1 MTTNET
7 PNQDE
12 DRLLSSVPE
21 DGSPVGNKWLR
32 ERLGWD
38 AAQYFGVRDR
48 LVEQKVLSIG
58 RGRGGSVYRVKPI
71 SVTKPSAE
79 PPEPILRRYRKEK
92 DLYKPIEEALRD
104 GWFKT
109 LRHYNYLVQITG
121 AQGKKATGGMW
132 TRPDI
137 TVVTMENYAYVP
149 GKFLEVITYE
159 VKPAGNWNVA
169 GVFETASHSRF
180 ATQSILLI
188 HAPAGQASVPEEDLE
203 RLQKECARF
212 QIGLVLFQ
220 DPSSYDTYEFLV
232 DPERKQPNPAETDRF
247 IEQQLSPANKKLI
260 SAWK

>member
-38 AAQYFGVRDR
+38 AAQYFEVRDR

-71 SVTKPSAE
+71 PATKA
-79 PPEPILRRYRKEK
+79 PEELAAPVVAKFKKEK
-92 DLYKPIEEALRD
+92 DLYNPVAEALRD
-104 GWFKT
+104 GWSKT
-109 LRHYNYLVQITG
+109 LRHHNYLVQVTG
-121 AQGKKATGGMW
+121 AQGSKVTGGIW

-137 TVVTMENYAYVP
+137 TVVFVDTYAYVP

-159 VKPAGNWNVA
+159 IKPAGNWAVA
-169 GVFETASHSRF
+169 GVFEAAAHSRF
-180 ATQSILLI
+180 ATQTYLLI
-188 HAPAGQASVPEEDLE
+188 HAPGGRASIADKDLE
-203 RLQKECARF
+203 RVQEECARF
-212 QIGLVLFQ
+212 GIGLGFFEA
-220 DPSSYDTYEFLV
+220 PSSYDAYDFLV
-232 DPERKQPNPAETDRF
+232 EPQRKQPDPAETNRF
-247 IEQQLSPANKKLI
+247 IEQQLSSANKALI